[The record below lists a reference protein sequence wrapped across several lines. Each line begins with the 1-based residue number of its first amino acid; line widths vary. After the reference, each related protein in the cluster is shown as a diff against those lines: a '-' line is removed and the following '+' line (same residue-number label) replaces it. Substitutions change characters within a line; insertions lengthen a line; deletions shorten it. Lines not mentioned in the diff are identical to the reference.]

1 VFTLPATHDRFRRM
15 GSVDGR
21 HCGRHCP
28 SAHDQTAETGSAVIL
43 ASAYPDLVEAQEPLS
58 GKFFRKPVE
67 LSTLPNA
74 VKSSLAAL
82 CRFESV
88 DESGQKR

>member
-1 VFTLPATHDRFRRM
+1 
-15 GSVDGR
+15 
-21 HCGRHCP
+21 
-28 SAHDQTAETGSAVIL
+28 VIL